1 MNPSDDYKL
10 TDLDYLIGDHHLQ
23 MIKASLPYLGVPEQK
38 AISLFVK
45 VQELRKTVELFETEE
60 VASMGICSLER
71 PQGNGSMRDL
81 LKAIR
86 PYGNPMEQDMIDMAA
101 QNLGA
106 CAYHHI
112 VAQGGMAFTLLGSHA
127 AQGNPLVNGAVIAH
141 HCGLSDNHSASMV
154 NQDAPAQPGAG
165 MNLDKGEKTGNL

>member
-60 VASMGICSLER
+60 VASMGICSLDRQEK
-71 PQGNGSMRDL
+71 PGSMRDM

-86 PYGNPMEQDMIDMAA
+86 PYGNPSEREMIDMAESFMDGHTPMD
-101 QNLGA
+101 QLMRLLSPE
-106 CAYHHI
+106 
-112 VAQGGMAFTLLGSHA
+112 QQSRFETMQMLMQAFQA
-127 AQGNPLVNGAVIAH
+127 MP
-141 HCGLSDNHSASMV
+141 
-154 NQDAPAQPGAG
+154 
-165 MNLDKGEKTGNL
+165 